1 MEPKYRDIASL
12 PHPTSKTREPMSR
25 QRRAAQFAPFAAV
38 VGHEAAVAET
48 ARLTERRRELE
59 EDALAEL
66 DRRWRE
72 VCASAERQ
80 PLVEI
85 TYFVPDARKDGGA
98 YRTVKGRLTAY
109 HRDENTV
116 CVNDTLIPLAD
127 VTDIRKACDA

>member
-1 MEPKYRDIASL
+1 MEPKYRDIVAL
-12 PHPTSKTREPMSR
+12 PHPTSETHPPMSR
-25 QRRAAQFAPFAAV
+25 HHRAAQFAPFAAV

-48 ARLTERRRELE
+48 ARLTERRREIE

-72 VCASAERQ
+72 VCASSERQ

-98 YRTVKGRLTAY
+98 YRTVKGHLTAY
-109 HRDENTV
+109 HRDENIV
-116 CVNDTLIPLAD
+116 CVNGTVIPLAD